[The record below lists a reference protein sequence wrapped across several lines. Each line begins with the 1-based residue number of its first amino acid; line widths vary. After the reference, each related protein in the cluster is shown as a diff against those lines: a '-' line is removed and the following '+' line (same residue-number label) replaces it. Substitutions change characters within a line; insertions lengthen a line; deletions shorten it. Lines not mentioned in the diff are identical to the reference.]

1 MLFVAIPLSVPT
13 PAQLPSLV
21 ARMVVYLHSPTS
33 KHHNHPLLTLFI
45 LISVI
50 SVCAHKVFDQ
60 NELNNVNMC
69 MRVKAATHAHY
80 VLQMKALHMCV
91 RTHRVYRVTVYDI
104 ESN

>member
-1 MLFVAIPLSVPT
+1 MSLSVPT

-21 ARMVVYLHSPTS
+21 ARMVHSPTS

-60 NELNNVNMC
+60 NELNNVNMR
-69 MRVKAATHAHY
+69 MRVKAAYTCALCTADESAAYVRAHAP
-80 VLQMKALHMCV
+80 CV
-91 RTHRVYRVTVYDI
+91 QSDSI
-104 ESN
+104 